1 MVPALRNG
9 VVLYLQCVQQDSCN
23 VFAAIAFRRFKRK
36 WAGAQGRGRAVQKAE
51 RSAMSVSID
60 REVMFPVHVG
70 GRFIGTFRRTE
81 MVELRAAI
89 DDALLT
95 DHQTMQAESIILTVC
110 DWFGLSRTEL
120 MSTRRPE
127 RLVWPR
133 QIAMQLIKL
142 RCEMS
147 LNEVGTLFGGKNHG
161 TVLHACR
168 RVEERKLIA
177 YYARTIAAVEAS
189 LDAQC
194 AKSSAAQRNVD
205 SSLASTGASVANVA
219 GTGAVGV

>member
-1 MVPALRNG
+1 
-9 VVLYLQCVQQDSCN
+9 
-23 VFAAIAFRRFKRK
+23 
-36 WAGAQGRGRAVQKAE
+36 
-51 RSAMSVSID
+51 MSVSID

-70 GRFIGTFRRTE
+70 GRFIGTFKRSE
-81 MVELRAAI
+81 MIELKRAI
-89 DDALLT
+89 DETLLT
-95 DHQTMQAESIILTVC
+95 DHRITQAESIILTVC

-120 MSTRRPE
+120 MSLRRTE

-133 QIAMQLIKL
+133 QVAMQMVRL

-147 LNEVGTLFGGKNHG
+147 LNDVGILFGGKNHG

-177 YYARTIAAVEAS
+177 YYARVIAAVEES
-189 LDAQC
+189 IDSKC

-205 SSLASTGASVANVA
+205 SSLDAGSFEVPRSA